1 MLFRVQN
8 MIIRGEGN
16 ECYVEVYGGSRDMGE
31 DIATAALTGTL
42 ALDTTSF
49 TIVGTGTTFTT
60 ELHLG
65 QFVVAGVAPNHS
77 LLVVASITDN
87 THFVATRKPNA
98 TASGLTGT
106 RLPVIWE
113 MNNKRATAL
122 RGNTVQFDQGTI
134 LGVGDGTL
142 RVNGAALSAT
152 FPLSRSPKIALY
164 NAGTYTIFTLGMAT
178 PASLS
183 AAAVAGTGKN
193 MQAGVYSARVVPAR
207 QATLGYNNPSPKA
220 EVTLVAGQ
228 AIQLTVP
235 AADTTNGQD
244 AWMIFAT
251 LYTQVGGI
259 NGPWYRYELPATY
272 VVVGAGAGQIPAA
285 GGTYTIEYNDAEI
298 SGNNLLTFNND
309 APPKAEYI
317 GTVAGI
323 PAWISCMGPGATS
336 PGPFIAP
343 AKSENIEAA
352 PAGLFVSTSLPDV
365 IVGFSPGAQGRLY
378 LLCTNSLQIAIATQA
393 QDPRIPPLVARPFWR
408 SGFIH
413 TYQLLFLGGT
423 LVGCTTNGLARSA
436 GDGDESTV
444 EYNFA
449 TAVNELV
456 LPFNVGHMLLG
467 LDPQNTCVCLFMS
480 GYALNAS
487 GFWTTRVLM
496 YSFKESKW
504 VGDILL
510 TSTTGDLL
518 VSGTATVSDELY
530 FLAGGRQSGGG
541 TTVRTYKWDDAT
553 SGATVPWYLATMF
566 TDDGVENCPKR
577 IQRLRITGKFSGS
590 PTAGVWIAQPGDVI
604 PVAAMEAG
612 PNSSSA
618 SGSITLP
625 TDSNVAQENI
635 VPLNVKNASQYAVR
649 VDGTY
654 SGGTRDRLDEIIVE
668 TMVQGARR

>member
-1 MLFRVQN
+1 MLFRMQN
-8 MIIRGEGN
+8 LIIRGESN
-16 ECYVEVYGGSRDMGE
+16 ECYIEAYGGSRDMSE
-31 DIATAALTGTL
+31 DIATSALTGTL
-42 ALDTTSF
+42 ALDSTSF
-49 TIVGTGTTFTT
+49 TIVGTGTLFTT

-65 QFVVAGVAPNHS
+65 QFVVAGTAPNHS

-87 THFVATRKPNA
+87 THFTATRKPNV
-98 TASGLTGT
+98 TAAGTTGT
-106 RLPVIWE
+106 RLPVLWE
-113 MNNKRATAL
+113 MANKRASAL
-122 RGNTVQFDQGTI
+122 RGNAVQFDQGTI

-142 RVNGAALSAT
+142 RLNGAALSAT
-152 FPLSRSPKIALY
+152 FPLSRSPKIAI
-164 NAGTYTIFTLGMAT
+164 NTAGTYTINTLGMAT
-178 PASLS
+178 PATLT

-235 AADTTNGQD
+235 AADTANGQD

-272 VVVGAGAGQIPAA
+272 VVVGALAGQIPAG

-298 SGNNLLTFNND
+298 SGNNLLSFNND

-317 GTVAGI
+317 ATVAGI
-323 PAWISCMGPGATS
+323 PTWISCMGVGATS

-352 PAGLFVSTSLPDV
+352 PAGLFVSTSLPDD
-365 IVGFSPGAQGRLY
+365 IVGFSPGAEGRLY
-378 LLCTNSLQIAIATQA
+378 LLCTNSLQIAIATQS
-393 QDPRIPPLVARPFWR
+393 QDPRIPPLVARPFWH

-413 TYQLLFLGGT
+413 IYQALFLGGT
-423 LVGCTTNGLARSA
+423 LIGCTTNGLARSA
-436 GDGDESTV
+436 GDGDESSV

-456 LPFNVGHMLLG
+456 LPFNVGHMMLG
-467 LDPQNTCVCLFMS
+467 LDSQNTCVCLFMS
-480 GYALNAS
+480 AYALNAS

-510 TSTTGDLL
+510 TSTTGDML
-518 VSGTATVSDELY
+518 VSGVATVSDEMY
-530 FLAGGRQSGGG
+530 FLAGGRQSGGS

-553 SGATVPWYLATMF
+553 SGQSVPWYLATQF
-566 TDDGVENCPKR
+566 TDDNVENRPKR

-590 PTAGVWIAQPGDVI
+590 PTAGIWTAQPGDVI
-604 PVAAMEAG
+604 PVATMEAG

-618 SGSITLP
+618 SGSIVLP

-668 TMVQGARR
+668 TVVEGARR

>member
-1 MLFRVQN
+1 MIFRMQN
-8 MIIRGEGN
+8 LIIRGEGN
-16 ECYVEVYGGSRDMGE
+16 ECYVEAYGGSRDMSE
-31 DIATAALTGTL
+31 DIATSALTGTL
-42 ALDTTSF
+42 TLANSF
-49 TIVGTGTTFTT
+49 VVTGTGTLFTI

-65 QFVVAGVAPNHS
+65 QFVLVGTAPNHS
-77 LLVVASITDN
+77 LMVVASITDD
-87 THFVATRKPNA
+87 THFTATRKPVA
-98 TASGLTGT
+98 TGSGLTGT

-113 MNNKRATAL
+113 MDNRRATAL
-122 RGNTVQFDQGTI
+122 RGNAIQFDQGTI

-142 RVNGAALSAT
+142 RLNGAALSASFALT
-152 FPLSRSPKIALY
+152 RQPKIALY
-164 NAGTYTIFTLGMAT
+164 NAGTYTIFPLGMAT
-178 PASLS
+178 PTSLS

-220 EVTLVAGQ
+220 EVTLAVGQ

-244 AWMIFAT
+244 AWMIFAS
-251 LYTQVGGI
+251 LYTQVGGT
-259 NGPWYRYELPATY
+259 NGPWYRYELPTTF
-272 VVVGAGAGQIPAA
+272 VEVGAGGGQIPAA

-309 APPKAEYI
+309 APPNAEYI

-323 PAWISCMGPGATS
+323 PAWISCQGPGSTS
-336 PGPFIAP
+336 PGPFLAP

-352 PAGLFVSTSLPDV
+352 PAGLYVSTSLPDT

-393 QDPRIPPLVARPFWR
+393 QDPRIPPLVARPFWH

-413 TYQLLFLGGT
+413 IYQALFLGGT
-423 LVGCTTNGLARSA
+423 LIGCTTNGLARSA
-436 GDGDESTV
+436 GDGDESSI

-480 GYALNAS
+480 AYNQNAN

-504 VGDILL
+504 VGDVLL
-510 TSTTGDLL
+510 TSTTGDMII
-518 VSGTATVSDELY
+518 SGVATVSDELY
-530 FLAGGRQSGGG
+530 FLAGGRQSNGS
-541 TTVRTYKWDDAT
+541 TTVRTYKWDDAS
-553 SGATVPWYLATMF
+553 SGQSVPWYLATQF
-566 TDDGVENCPKR
+566 TDDGVENRPKR

-590 PTAGVWIAQPGDVI
+590 PTAGIWIAQPGDVI
-604 PVAAMEAG
+604 PVLTMEIG
-612 PNSSSA
+612 PNSSST

-635 VPLNVKNASQYAVR
+635 TQLSVKNASQYAVR

-654 SGGTRDRLDEIIVE
+654 SGAPVRDRLDEIIVE
-668 TMVQGARR
+668 SMVEGARR